1 MEKVND
7 ETEKKIRILESTS
20 YNTFIFSHPLSS
32 PSTATSTGE
41 LTSQYGYPIGEM
53 MPINI

>member
-1 MEKVND
+1 MKQR
-7 ETEKKIRILESTS
+7 KIIRILESTS